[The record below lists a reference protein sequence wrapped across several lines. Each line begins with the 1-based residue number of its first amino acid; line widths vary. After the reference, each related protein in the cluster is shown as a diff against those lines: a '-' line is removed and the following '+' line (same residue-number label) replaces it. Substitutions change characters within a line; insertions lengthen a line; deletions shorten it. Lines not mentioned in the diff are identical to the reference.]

1 MVQADLPLP
10 RIVSGP
16 AAPTTAL
23 PERFPSGGE
32 EAARLTERLGQA
44 AQVAGRLCHDYGNML
59 TGVLGFSEL
68 AAAHVATGT
77 LAHQYLGEVRDV
89 AAEGAAWLKKL
100 AYFCRGRS
108 AEFTPANLYVA
119 VAEAE
124 SRRGPADAPYLQT
137 ELPP

>member
-68 AAAHVATGT
+68 AAAHVAEDELSLRTVSFDRAEPG
-77 LAHQYLGEVRDV
+77 HVPHSRGKRKQSVR
-89 AAEGAAWLKKL
+89 
-100 AYFCRGRS
+100 
-108 AEFTPANLYVA
+108 T
-119 VAEAE
+119 
-124 SRRGPADAPYLQT
+124 
-137 ELPP
+137 